1 MATIEN
7 IVYEM
12 LTENTGTHFLDSGGE
27 DGRHWQRNQKKSL
40 ADFQA
45 ETELELLDA
54 DSDYPN
60 YYKSLF
66 HHLVNSLE
74 YLDQD
79 TQDLQAWIDA
89 NPYHYLDNK
98 DGRGHIIAD
107 IEDYMRMT
115 YNQDLE
121 PRCTYT
127 FNFDNSLSQDIQFI
141 SLGDTYECNIIAL
154 CIHNGAD
161 ARGGMTDYKIFKMD
175 DEDLFLGDLYIEYV
189 EGEEAR
195 A

>member
-40 ADFQA
+40 ADFQV

-54 DSDYPN
+54 DSDYPY

-74 YLDQD
+74 YFDQD

-98 DGRGHIIAD
+98 DGRGHIIED
-107 IEDYMRMT
+107 IEDYMRMW
-115 YNQDLE
+115 
-121 PRCTYT
+121 
-127 FNFDNSLSQDIQFI
+127 
-141 SLGDTYECNIIAL
+141 
-154 CIHNGAD
+154 
-161 ARGGMTDYKIFKMD
+161 
-175 DEDLFLGDLYIEYV
+175 
-189 EGEEAR
+189 
-195 A
+195 